1 MIYRED
7 TSVSARREE
16 IEIKLSRVR
25 NLLHRE
31 EKKALV
37 LMRQNNFSWIT
48 AGGKDQVTI
57 YLEAGVATILITET
71 AQYAITS
78 IIEEAR
84 MREEEKLEALG
95 FKIISQPWYED
106 KTAQIVA
113 DLVGDDCFAVSGVR
127 LLCDG
132 VFPDKCLRRHELC
145 ERDHGE
151 SSRYR
156 DGHSLYGTQSR
167 NACGHGVTD

>member
-1 MIYRED
+1 M
-7 TSVSARREE
+7 
-16 IEIKLSRVR
+16 LSRVR
-25 NLLHRE
+25 YLLYRE

-84 MREEEKLEALG
+84 MREEETVA
-95 FKIISQPWYED
+95 Q
-106 KTAQIVA
+106 TAKSNSNASCPNNLTIYKNSH
-113 DLVGDDCFAVSGVR
+113 D
-127 LLCDG
+127 
-132 VFPDKCLRRHELC
+132 
-145 ERDHGE
+145 
-151 SSRYR
+151 
-156 DGHSLYGTQSR
+156 R
-167 NACGHGVTD
+167 NKH